1 MSKIDLIKGVG
12 SNPNA
17 LKTLQGYSLPGK
29 IAHTQR
35 KIAEWY
41 EFYHG
46 NVYVSFSGGKDSTV
60 LLHLA
65 RSMFPDIEAVFSDT
79 GLEFPE
85 IREFIKTIENVTWVK
100 PKLSFKQVLEKYGY
114 PIISKEQSCY
124 IDQYRNTKNEYL
136 KSVRFNGKEGYK
148 NKRVGKISEKWKY
161 LIDAP
166 FKISDRCCYVLK
178 KNPIKSYE
186 KKSGKYPIIGTMAQE
201 SAIRAIN
208 YNRNGCNAYSLKR
221 PVSCPISFWNEDDI
235 WAYIKLHDLKYCS
248 VYDMGYART
257 GCVFCMFGLHL
268 EKEDRLKK
276 LSETHPSLFKYC
288 MEKLDL
294 KTILKWYPRRAE

>member
-1 MSKIDLIKGVG
+1 MSKIDLIKGTG
-12 SNPNA
+12 NNPNA
-17 LKTLQGYSLPGK
+17 LKTLQGYTLAGK

-46 NVYVSFSGGKDSTV
+46 NVYVSFSGGKDSLV

-85 IREFIKTIENVTWVK
+85 IRDFVKTIENVTWVK

-114 PIISKEQSCY
+114 PVISKEQACY
-124 IDQYRNTKNEYL
+124 IDQYRNTKSEYL

-148 NKRVGKISEKWKY
+148 NKGVGKISEKWKY

-235 WAYIKLHDLKYCS
+235 WAYIKLHDIKYCS
-248 VYDMGYART
+248 VYDMGYKRT

-276 LSETHPSLFKYC
+276 LEETHPNLFNYC
-288 MEKLDL
+288 MEKLNL
-294 KTILKWYPRRAE
+294 KTILKWYPRRS